1 MLTMQKNFFL
11 LNIFLIFI
19 NSFSFTLM
27 QLNNIIPKSIKKK
40 DIYNELSI
48 MIQNKKYDT
57 YILNDPI
64 FNIMSIKKDITK
76 IIFENNLI
84 NFKELTF
91 DEYICKNP
99 SLFVQ
104 NTAFYINDYLVKDG
118 RILNDEEKLII
129 SKKNSNYIFLD
140 VHDID
145 SVPIKDN
152 HFNKK
157 FSMLNFPII
166 LKNDIINY
174 IYELVDYHNYN
185 EYLYLVNWN
194 IFDLDKLNF
203 TDIHV
208 LLEKIDNYFFKT
220 NNIKKIKNTKDVIN
234 INEKNLNN
242 YIMTII
248 NILRKVE

>member
-1 MLTMQKNFFL
+1 MFTMQKNFFL
-11 LNIFLIFI
+11 LNIFLVFI

-27 QLNNIIPKSIKKK
+27 QSNNIIPKSIKKK

-57 YILNDPI
+57 YIFNDPI

-84 NFKELTF
+84 DFKELTF
-91 DEYICKNP
+91 DEYICTKP

-104 NTAFYINDYLVKDG
+104 NTAFYINDYLVKNG
-118 RILNDEEKLII
+118 RILNDEEKLILSI
-129 SKKNSNYIFLD
+129 KNSNYIFLD

-174 IYELVDYHNYN
+174 IYELIDYHNYH

-203 TDIHV
+203 TDIQV
-208 LLEKIDNYFFKT
+208 LLAKIDNYFFKT
-220 NNIKKIKNTKDVIN
+220 NNIKEIKNINDVIN

-242 YIMTII
+242 YIMKII